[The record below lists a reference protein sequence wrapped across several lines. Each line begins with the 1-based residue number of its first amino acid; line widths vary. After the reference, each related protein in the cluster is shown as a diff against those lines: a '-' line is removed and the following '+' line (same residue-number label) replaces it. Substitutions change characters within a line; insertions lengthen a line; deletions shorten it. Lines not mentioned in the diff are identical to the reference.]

1 MKTIFNVFP
10 IPSSLWLCFLCLP
23 ETVSYLIMKSCFL
36 KEDFSNPPN
45 QGIVFPDFPVLWGIY
60 DQYLFEWLIYILVSF
75 SERKVHELLLFSVH
89 SSSICQC
96 LLIWKRVHGCAS
108 HPLRGEEEA
117 GQLTA
122 LMSESRTLT
131 ANAVP
136 HAKGCVRYS
145 SVSGSS
151 SSSWSKNWTLVSF
164 TRKGIKEELA
174 LNTTS
179 PSVMPVRH

>member
-1 MKTIFNVFP
+1 M
-10 IPSSLWLCFLCLP
+10 SSLSLPHCGSASFVFL
-23 ETVSYLIMKSCFL
+23 ETVSYLVMKSYFL
-36 KEDFSNPPN
+36 KEWFSNPPN
-45 QGIVFPDFPVLWGIY
+45 QGKFFLTSLYFEELMVSIY
-60 DQYLFEWLIYILVSF
+60 LSDWYTLVSF
-75 SERKVHELLLFSVH
+75 LERKVHELLLFSVH

-96 LLIWKRVHGCAS
+96 LLIWEMVHGCAS